1 MKTKKQAPTKS
12 NDFIVGLDPEERNRI
27 HRTINWVVSVLL
39 IAFAIW
45 SINLNAEGRAMLKE
59 TSTLII
65 ATDMKIVEIV
75 NELKV
80 VKNLCEPK
88 VVIDVPQVLEVE

>member
-1 MKTKKQAPTKS
+1 MKTKKQMPTQS
-12 NDFIVGLDPEERNRI
+12 NYIVGLDPEERTRI

-39 IAFAIW
+39 IAFSIW

-65 ATDMKIVEIV
+65 ATDMKIIEIV

-88 VVIDVPQVLEVE
+88 VIIETPIVEQK